1 MACKCAFS
9 EVNAAARL
17 DCTRVDLLCL
27 LLDVNPQM
35 VVVLLLNLLVAELFG
50 LGDRAV
56 ELGNQALSPLWIKVF
71 DGLLAGNNH
80 LRLTERIVHNFI
92 A

>member
-1 MACKCAFS
+1 MAIQSPPPFSKLCAICAIR
-9 EVNAAARL
+9 N
-17 DCTRVDLLCL
+17 LLCL
-27 LLDVNPQM
+27 LLDVNPQL

>member
-1 MACKCAFS
+1 
-9 EVNAAARL
+9 V
-17 DCTRVDLLCL
+17 
-27 LLDVNPQM
+27 
-35 VVVLLLNLLVAELFG
+35 NLLVAELFG

-56 ELGNQALSPLWIKVF
+56 KLGNQALYPLLTKSF
-71 DGLLAGNNH
+71 DGLLGANNP

>member
-1 MACKCAFS
+1 VAIQSPPPLSKLCAICAIR
-9 EVNAAARL
+9 N
-17 DCTRVDLLCL
+17 LLCL

-56 ELGNQALSPLWIKVF
+56 ELGNQALPPCGRTKPL
-71 DGLLAGNNH
+71 DGLLGGNKP
-80 LRLTERIVHNFI
+80 LRFAERIVHNFI